1 MHEQS
6 GHALTAPQRLQ
17 HFPIALVAM
26 VMGLGG
32 LTLSWQKAAHTLGLS
47 PLVSQILLII
57 TACVLLMI
65 TSIYLLKVIRF
76 SQAVMDEF
84 NHPIKISFFPAFS
97 ISLLLIATATLE
109 LSSAL
114 SRYLWIFGAVLHLLL
129 TLHVMTQWIHHSRF
143 QVQHSTPA
151 WFIPVVGNII
161 IPIAGVQHGYTEAS
175 WFFFSIG
182 LLYWLVLK
190 TLIFNRILFH
200 DPLPEKMLPTL
211 FILIAPPA
219 VGFISYLQLNQG
231 VLDAFAR
238 ILYYAAMFIT
248 LLLFTQLPRFSR
260 IRFFISWWAY
270 SFPLAAFSIA
280 SQIMF
285 LKTGSDFFLLLSW
298 LSLIVVTFVVCLLL
312 LKTLRAITSGALF
325 QPD

>member
-1 MHEQS
+1 MPEQS
-6 GHALTAPQRLQ
+6 GHVFSAPQRLQ

-32 LTLSWQKAAHTLGLS
+32 LTLSWQKAIHTLGMS

-57 TACVLLMI
+57 TACILLMI
-65 TSIYLLKVIRF
+65 TSIYLLKVMRF

-97 ISLLLIATATLE
+97 ISILLIATATLE
-109 LSSAL
+109 LSQAL
-114 SRYLWIFGAVLHLLL
+114 SRYLWIFGTVLHLLL

-182 LLYWLVLK
+182 LLYWLILK
-190 TLIFNRILFH
+190 TLIFNLILFH

-211 FILIAPPA
+211 FIMIAPPA

-231 VLDAFAR
+231 VVDAFAR

-280 SQIMF
+280 SQIML

-298 LSLIVVTFVVCLLL
+298 LSLIIVTFVVCLLL
-312 LKTLRAITSGALF
+312 LKTLRAISSGALF

>member
-1 MHEQS
+1 MPEQPTP
-6 GHALTAPQRLQ
+6 ALTAPQRLQ
-17 HFPIALVAM
+17 HFPIALIAM

-32 LTLSWQKAAHTLGLS
+32 LTLSWQKAVHTLGMS
-47 PLVSQILLII
+47 PLVAQILLVV

-65 TSIYLLKVIRF
+65 VTVYLLKILRF
-76 SQAVMDEF
+76 SQEVMDEF

-97 ISLLLIATATLE
+97 ISLLLISIATLE
-109 LSSAL
+109 LSAAL
-114 SRYLWIFGAVLHLLL
+114 SRYLWICGAVIHLLL
-129 TLHVMTQWIHHSRF
+129 TLHVITQWIHHSRF

-161 IPIAGVQHGYTEAS
+161 VPIGGVQHGYTEAS

-182 LLYWLVLK
+182 LLYWLILK

-211 FILIAPPA
+211 FIMIAPPA
-219 VGFISYLQLNQG
+219 MGFIAYLQLNQG
-231 VLDAFAR
+231 VVDNFAR
-238 ILYYAAMFIT
+238 LLYYAALFIT
-248 LLLFTQLPRFSR
+248 LLLFTQLPRFLR

-280 SQIMF
+280 TQIM
-285 LKTGSDFFLLLSW
+285 LIQTGSAFFMLLSW
-298 LSLIVVTFVVCLLL
+298 LSLVVVTFVICLLL
-312 LKTLRAITSGALF
+312 LNTLKAIISGGLF

>member
-1 MHEQS
+1 MTEQS
-6 GHALTAPQRLQ
+6 SSTLSAPQRLQ
-17 HFPIALVAM
+17 HFPIALIAM

-32 LTLSWQKAAHTLGLS
+32 LTLSWQKAAYTLGMS
-47 PLVSQILLII
+47 PLVGQILLVV

-65 TSIYLLKVIRF
+65 TSIYLLKTVRF
-76 SQAVMDEF
+76 SPEVMDEF

-109 LSSAL
+109 LSPGL
-114 SRYLWIFGAVLHLLL
+114 SRYLWISGAIIHLLL

-143 QVQHSTPA
+143 KVQHSTPA
-151 WFIPVVGNII
+151 WFIPVVGNIVV
-161 IPIAGVQHGYTEAS
+161 PIAGVQHGYTEAS

-190 TLIFNRILFH
+190 TLIFNRVLFH

-211 FILIAPPA
+211 FIMIAPPA

-231 VLDAFAR
+231 VVDSFAR
-238 ILYYAAMFIT
+238 ILYYTAMFIT

-270 SFPLAAFSIA
+270 SFPLAAFCIA
-280 SQIMF
+280 TQIM
-285 LKTGSDFFLLLSW
+285 LTKTGSEFFLLLSW